1 MVVSFGF
8 SITRQLEM
16 ASLRR
21 HRIPITVIRPRTWW
35 LQSNKLTIHEL
46 PGQLVGSHPML
57 ILRLR
62 VIFLAG
68 KGIIRLLS
76 SRDVPKWTG
85 PTRIYQ
91 IT

>member
-21 HRIPITVIRPRTWW
+21 HRIPITVTRPRTWW

-46 PGQLVGSHPML
+46 PGQLVGSPSNVD
-57 ILRLR
+57 IE
-62 VIFLAG
+62 AQG
-68 KGIIRLLS
+68 YLS
-76 SRDVPKWTG
+76 CGEGDN
-85 PTRIYQ
+85 
-91 IT
+91 